1 MTFLIL
7 ILIALL
13 IVSLIAMAVREFR
26 IRRRAYDEE
35 EWEYGEGWESAI
47 SVLTRLAADHG
58 LDLDREG
65 GRHRREGRH
74 RIETRKGIDM
84 THCRGCGADI
94 LVVPMISNKD
104 QKLALDASPHPKG
117 TVIVTGGVCR
127 YLDGAKDYNVV
138 REYGLP
144 VYRRHNL
151 HCPRVYPR
159 HPSMEEHI

>member
-1 MTFLIL
+1 MLIL

-13 IVSLIAMAVREFR
+13 VVSLIAMAVRQYR
-26 IRRRAYDEE
+26 SRTRQYEE
-35 EWEYGEGWESAI
+35 DEWEYGEGWESAV

-58 LDLDREG
+58 LDLDRAG
-65 GRHRREGRH
+65 GRHRREGQH

-84 THCRGCGADI
+84 TNCKNCGEHI
-94 LVVPMISNKD
+94 LVVPMISNPD

-127 YLDGAKDYNVV
+127 YLDGAADYDVV
-138 REYGLP
+138 RKYHLP

-151 HCPRVYPR
+151 YCRSVYPK
-159 HPSMEEHI
+159 HPSMEEVS